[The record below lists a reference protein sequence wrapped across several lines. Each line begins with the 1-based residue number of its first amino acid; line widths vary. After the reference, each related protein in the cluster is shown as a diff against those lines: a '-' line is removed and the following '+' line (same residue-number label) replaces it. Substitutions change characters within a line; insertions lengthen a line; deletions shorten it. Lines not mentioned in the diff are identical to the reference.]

1 MRVPDRCEIGVG
13 AARAWRRGMKHW
25 QASYVLVLACILPA
39 GGAEPG
45 RAPVLVELF
54 TSEGCSSCP
63 PADQLL
69 AKLDPA
75 AVVLSEHVTYWDH
88 DGWRDRFSLDE
99 VTIRQQGYADRF
111 HLESTYTPEMV
122 IDGAVE
128 FNGSDERRAV
138 DAIAKA
144 SDRNNIVT
152 RLAWADRG
160 VKVQIDGANAGD
172 RVFLALADDS
182 DSTAVAGGEN
192 KGRQLHHV
200 AVCRE
205 IRKAG
210 KVPPGGAFNKLIELP
225 ARARR
230 QRVIVWTQSGEAGAV
245 AGAALLAPSQSE
257 ASAPAPAGRR

>member
-1 MRVPDRCEIGVG
+1 
-13 AARAWRRGMKHW
+13 MKHR
-25 QASYVLVLACILPA
+25 QASYVLLLAIILPA
-39 GGAEPG
+39 GAAEVG

-63 PADQLL
+63 PADRLL
-69 AKLDPA
+69 EKLDPA

-88 DGWRDRFSLDE
+88 DGWRDRFSLGE
-99 VTIRQQGYADRF
+99 VTMRQQGYADRF

-138 DAIAKA
+138 DEIAKA
-144 SDRNNIVT
+144 TNSSKAVS
-152 RLAWADRG
+152 RLAWVDRG
-160 VKVQIDGANAGD
+160 VQVQIEGAQAGD

-182 DSTAVAGGEN
+182 DSTAVSGGEN

-210 KVPPGGAFNKLIELP
+210 KVPPGGAFTKLIELP
-225 ARARR
+225 TRARR
-230 QRVIVWTQSGEAGAV
+230 QRVIVWTQSGDAGAV
-245 AGAALLAPSQSE
+245 AGAAMLAPSQSE
-257 ASAPAPAGRR
+257 AAAPAPAGRH